1 MELSNPFKLVP
12 SSMYLPLAIV
22 AGGLLAWRFLFTG
35 GDSGDV
41 SNPTSPSMGYD
52 PSLVALGVQTSLE
65 RDKLAAST
73 ELGKLTIATEMH
85 ALDVQSDMQAREVG
99 LANITNDREVNLAS
113 ATMLSQERMFGAD
126 LSLKNSELSVMQTI
140 GMAEQETA
148 RLTSFNDVE
157 KARVAG
163 NASVAAAKAGK
174 SKSIGFGKFKLS
186 F

>member
-12 SSMYLPLAIV
+12 SSMYVPMAIV
-22 AGGLLAWRFLFTG
+22 AGGLLAWRFLFSG

-41 SNPTSPSMGYD
+41 SSHASPSMGYD

-85 ALDVQSDMQAREVG
+85 ALDVQSEMQAREVG
-99 LANITNDREVNLAS
+99 LADTVNSREEANNYQGI
-113 ATMLSQERMFGAD
+113 LSQERMFGAN
-126 LSLKNSELSVMQTI
+126 LNLKNSELSVMQNI

-148 RLTSFNDVE
+148 RLMSFNDVE

-163 NASVAAAKAGK
+163 NASVASAKAAKK
-174 SKSIGFGKFKLS
+174 KGFSFGGLSLS